1 MLWKARTSMPDRP
14 GTLARLASECGAAGV
29 NIVAL
34 QVFPGIEVVT
44 DELVLEVPDG
54 WTADDLADLAERA
67 GAGLVGAHPCAEAA
81 AADQPTR
88 YVSAARTILAQPA
101 RFPEVVAQ
109 LFDAEPEPLA
119 GGAGAT
125 HDTMDMVVG
134 DVAVQVHRAAPFT
147 PTEHARGSALA
158 ELVSDVLERSRASA
172 ETVSH
177 GRRLGGG
184 TTPEYVATSHA
195 VSAVV
200 ADTAVGRAVLAEVT
214 GPGQRR
220 LALEVDPAWRRRGI
234 GVRLLLEAARLAH
247 GLGDEELLMVT
258 RADNQ
263 AVLPMVLGSG
273 LRGRIRLSGEELT
286 VRVPLRDL
294 ARPRSGVALAG
305 D

>member
-1 MLWKARTSMPDRP
+1 MLWKARTSLPDRP
-14 GTLARLASECGAAGV
+14 GTLARLATECGTAGV

-34 QVFPGIEVVT
+34 QVFPGIGAVT
-44 DELVLEVPDG
+44 DELVLEVPDR
-54 WTADDLADLAERA
+54 WTAMDLADLVERA
-67 GAGLVGAHPCAEAA
+67 GAELVGAHPCGEGALV
-81 AADQPTR
+81 DQPTR
-88 YVSAARTILAQPA
+88 YVRAARTILAQPA

-109 LFDAEPEPLA
+109 LFDAEPEPLT
-119 GGAGAT
+119 GPG
-125 HDTMDMVVG
+125 DTMDMVVG

-147 PTEHARGSALA
+147 ATEHARGTALA
-158 ELVSDVLERSRASA
+158 ELVSEVLARSRTLA
-172 ETVSH
+172 EVPPP
-177 GRRLGGG
+177 GRRLGNG

-200 ADTAVGRAVLAEVT
+200 AGTVVGRAVLGEVT
-214 GPGQRR
+214 GPGMRR

-247 GLGDEELLMVT
+247 GLGDEELVLLT

-273 LRGRIRLSGEELT
+273 LRGRIRLSGDDLT

-294 ARPRSGVALAG
+294 SRPRSVTTVTG